1 MRLYLVQLSARIA
14 EFDLIY
20 DIDLLVI
27 TRTQRTMDA
36 ATVAAAVNLPD
47 K

>member
-1 MRLYLVQLSARIA
+1 MQLSARIA

-27 TRTQRTMDA
+27 TRTARTQSTMDA
-36 ATVAAAVNLPD
+36 ATVAIAAATLFD